1 MEDKNQCFS
10 GVTLICYGHRNIRF
24 FSPLLPVAVIL
35 RWGVKGEVS
44 MLMKG
49 RSQGKL
55 LFEREVSAFMNGRVG
70 VPKIIT
76 F

>member
-1 MEDKNQCFS
+1 
-10 GVTLICYGHRNIRF
+10 
-24 FSPLLPVAVIL
+24 
-35 RWGVKGEVS
+35 

-49 RSQGKL
+49 KSQGKL
-55 LFEREVSAFMNGRVG
+55 LYESEVCAFMNGRVG